1 MKTASHDITRAFMRD
16 GIQLFCGIVSAG
28 IASRISRRLLSMRNR
43 PFTLAYGAV
52 LMFGI
57 ACLAVVQD
65 MGTAAP
71 GA

>member
-1 MKTASHDITRAFMRD
+1 
-16 GIQLFCGIVSAG
+16 
-28 IASRISRRLLSMRNR
+28 MRNR